1 MDKIIKK
8 LDVRLSGLAKP
19 TWELWAALLGEGS
32 SLPDWIRGQLEREF
46 KKRGIEYTPYQDGRK
61 TRHTL
66 E

>member
-1 MDKIIKK
+1 MDKLIKK

-32 SLPDWIRGQLEREF
+32 SLPDWIRGKLESEF
-46 KKRGIEYTPYQDGRK
+46 KARGIEYTPYQDGRK
-61 TRHTL
+61 AQQAP